1 MDDLGFDIVLS
12 AEGAIHGHP
21 MGAAAGAKAMRLAID
36 AVINGVRLEEYA
48 KNNEELKAA
57 LDKWI

>member
-1 MDDLGFDIVLS
+1 LS
-12 AEGAIHGHP
+12 AGGAIHGHP
-21 MGAAAGAKAMRLAID
+21 IGAAAGAKAMRLAID
-36 AVINGVRLEEYA
+36 AVINGVRLEEYT

>member
-1 MDDLGFDIVLS
+1 
-12 AEGAIHGHP
+12 